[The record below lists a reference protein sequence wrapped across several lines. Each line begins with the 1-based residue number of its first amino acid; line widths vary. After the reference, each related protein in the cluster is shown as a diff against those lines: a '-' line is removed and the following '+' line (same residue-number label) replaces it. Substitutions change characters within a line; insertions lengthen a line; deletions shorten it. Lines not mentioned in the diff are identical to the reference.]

1 MRVTLLVRSRE
12 QRIATATTNI
22 RQYYTTDP
30 QTDGILV
37 LVQDEGDTTREIY
50 RGENSN
56 GYNKH
61 QAILHHRSTDGILVL
76 VKDEGDTTREI
87 YRGENSNGYN
97 KHKTILHHRSTNR
110 WSISISTG

>member
-1 MRVTLLVRSRE
+1 MRATLLVRSRE
-12 QRIATATTNI
+12 DTIATVTTNI

-61 QAILHHRSTDGILVL
+61 KA
-76 VKDEGDTTREI
+76 
-87 YRGENSNGYN
+87 
-97 KHKTILHHRSTNR
+97 ILHHRSTNR
-110 WSISISTG
+110 CYISISTG